1 MEKHMS
7 AVAEKLL
14 TVEEF
19 WKLSETYKRREL
31 VRGKVVEVM
40 PPGGEHGSVAGTIVT
55 LLHVWLKQNKLKG
68 YVAVEAGY
76 ILARSPDVV
85 RGPDVSYVC
94 SERIPETG
102 VPKAFWQLAP
112 DLAVE
117 VVSPSETADEVRDKV
132 HDFLAAGT
140 PLVWVAYPRTREVV
154 AHTAD
159 GLARTFAANDVLESE
174 VLPGFRCVVSE
185 LFEV

>member
-1 MEKHMS
+1 MS
-7 AVAEKLL
+7 AVAENLM
-14 TVEEF
+14 TAEEF
-19 WKLSETYKRREL
+19 EKLPDTHMRREL
-31 VRGKVVEVM
+31 VRGKVTKTM
-40 PPGGEHGSVAGTIVT
+40 PTGGIHAVVALTIGR
-55 LLHVWLKQNKLKG
+55 LLQVWAKTFGG
-68 YVAVEAGY
+68 YVGVETGFV
-76 ILARSPDVV
+76 LARNPDTTRAPDVFYV
-85 RGPDVSYVC
+85 RAEQIPASG
-94 SERIPETG
+94 IPEG
-102 VPKAFWQLAP
+102 YWNLAP

-117 VVSPSETADEVRDKV
+117 VVSPNETAQDVRDKV

-154 AHTAD
+154 AHSAD